1 MKRIFI
7 ILTVFLLL
15 IGCKKDQSKTE
26 VNSNVIK
33 NKNRKDYIDFKYDKA
48 IAFASVNPMDYFDG
62 NFDKEL
68 DVKKFKDTINR
79 NLDLNQ
85 IKDLND
91 ILSGKK
97 NGDLSDSAI
106 SADCFYPRHN
116 IIFLKD
122 EKIVNYISVCFE
134 CNQIK
139 SSKPTFAKMQNFV
152 DFFNSINLKMFP
164 NPIEHKEYYDS
175 LKFINNKH

>member
-7 ILTVFLLL
+7 ILAVSLLL

-26 VNSNVIK
+26 VNSNVTK
-33 NKNRKDYIDFKYDKA
+33 NKNRRDYIDFKYDKV

-62 NFDKEL
+62 DFDKEL
-68 DVKKFKDTINR
+68 DVKKFKDTISR

-85 IKDLND
+85 IKKLNN
-91 ILSGKK
+91 ILSGKQDD
-97 NGDLSDSAI
+97 DLSDPAV

-116 IIFLKD
+116 IIFLKE
-122 EKIVNYISVCFE
+122 EKIVNYISICFE

-139 SSKPTFAKMQNFV
+139 SSKPTSAKMQNFA
-152 DFFNSINLKMFP
+152 DFFNSINLKMFYS
-164 NPIEHKEYYDS
+164 PIEHKEYYDS
-175 LKFINNKH
+175 LKLVNNKN